1 MKNRIIT
8 VIPFAFPKKRRL
20 GRWDVKIPTKA
31 CASISLVFSLNGVFT
46 VGPQG
51 GMCIFKKDMQQSF
64 KYSHIFLFKYF
75 PCFFCC
81 FYLENHYFGHF
92 EWAKFNRWS
101 LVGIRQRHQKHFRS
115 DRITAAE
122 KTLLIRP
129 QQTQTEDKPDFFI
142 FSVDLF
148 SSLLGNPRWVLH
160 FEMSFHSTAQMHLP
174 PWCIS
179 SHIWPWHFVKQT
191 SFTACFFYILMPRLQ
206 FLFPTLVSD
215 SKSYS
220 NGRLCAPLCEQIS
233 L

>member
-1 MKNRIIT
+1 MVFLLLVLRGGGCVFLRKICSSLSNI
-8 VIPFAFPKKRRL
+8 VIYFYL
-20 GRWDVKIPTKA
+20 NI
-31 CASISLVFSLNGVFT
+31 FSA
-46 VGPQG
+46 
-51 GMCIFKKDMQQSF
+51 
-64 KYSHIFLFKYF
+64 
-75 PCFFCC
+75 FFCC

-233 L
+233 LISPAC